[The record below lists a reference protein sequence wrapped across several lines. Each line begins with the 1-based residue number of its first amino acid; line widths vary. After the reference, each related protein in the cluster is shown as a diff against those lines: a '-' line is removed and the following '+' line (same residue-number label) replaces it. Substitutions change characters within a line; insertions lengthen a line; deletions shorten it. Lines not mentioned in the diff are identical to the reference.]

1 MINTQG
7 FIKVPV
13 YEALENRMGTI
24 IMKYKTKKN
33 RIIKD
38 KQNKVFFFGF
48 FRIVFKQN
56 GPSAKKKRKKRLLE
70 RKSNSRAK

>member
-38 KQNKVFFFGF
+38 KQNKVF
-48 FRIVFKQN
+48 
-56 GPSAKKKRKKRLLE
+56 
-70 RKSNSRAK
+70 